1 MSRALTKAERL
12 LQLEALLLLHPE
24 GMLRTQIAARLGVER
39 STAGRYVSELPDLV
53 PIVEEDDGRLWID
66 RSRYLAP
73 VRLSAHELESICL
86 AYRLFSR
93 KIRLPF
99 PHAAA
104 SLRKL
109 AIAAERASAFLSRR
123 LSDTADSLDAHSLPR
138 FTRKYRQVLE
148 TLIAASSEHRTVR
161 LQHLSLRRRETD
173 EYLYQPYCL
182 EPYPDGNSLHAVGF
196 CPELGQMR
204 TFKLERIRWV
214 RLIDEVFEPPADFD
228 IDAYTSAA
236 WGIWGHAGQKPAHV
250 ELLFSPAVAERVRE
264 TVWHESQSLEERPG
278 GSLLFRAAVAEH
290 LEMYPW
296 IRGWGADVQILKPK
310 ELRERFREEVGR
322 MKEMY
327 GIE

>member
-24 GMLRTQIAARLGVER
+24 GMRRTQIAARLGVDR
-39 STAGRYVSELPDLV
+39 STAGRYVSELTDLV

-66 RSRYLAP
+66 RCRYLSL
-73 VRLSAHELESICL
+73 VRLSANEIESIRI
-86 AYRLFSR
+86 AFRLFCR

-109 AIAAERASAFLSRR
+109 AIAAERASTLLSRR
-123 LSDTADSLDAHSLPR
+123 LSDTADSLDTHSFPR

-161 LQHLSLRRRETD
+161 LRHLSLRRRETD
-173 EYLYQPYCL
+173 DYRYQPYCL

-196 CPELGQMR
+196 CPELGEMR

-214 RLIDEVFEPPADFD
+214 RLTDEIFEPPADFD

-236 WGIWGHAGQKPAHV
+236 WGIWGRSDGKPVRV
-250 ELLFSPAVAERVRE
+250 ELLFSPAVAERVQE

-278 GSLLFRAAVAEH
+278 GSLLFRAAVAEP

-296 IRGWGADVQILKPK
+296 IRGWGADVEILKPK
-310 ELRERFREEVGR
+310 GLRERFREEVGR